1 MNAADPPPDE
11 QDWHPREAMD
21 IFADFAAGQDRPKA
35 FVDAATAMY
44 VIDYELGIDTLCERA
59 IARGLDEDAV
69 QLLLAE
75 AKGRAAN
82 APRKPNG
89 GIHQDANG
97 NLRQAPEQRHHRNG
111 SAGKPESLHTW
122 DQPDWS
128 LLEDRRGDLPE
139 FPLNVLDAGWQAW
152 ARETSHG
159 SGTSVAHVVVPLLGI
174 VSAVVGVARRVQVSR
189 PWIEPIG
196 MWTALV
202 GSSGTGKTPGIDASK
217 RALAMIEK
225 DRRIK
230 TEIQRRAHDEKADV
244 AKIALKAWKK
254 QVEDAAKKGEQRPP
268 KPKDAEDP
276 GTFVAPRIY
285 ISDST
290 IERIA
295 QLLEVRPCGL
305 LLLADE
311 LSGLFLNMG
320 RYNGG
325 RDNKFWLEAWNGKSF
340 LQERVGRASIS
351 VDHLMVGITGGLQP
365 DKLARSFDGHGMYAR
380 VLFAWPDEP
389 PYRELTDSIGE
400 VEPEIVNALLRLVRM
415 GDPDDDGVFAP
426 KNIPMSA
433 AGRDVFETLRQHVF
447 AGKAELD
454 GRERDWWAKIPAHVA
469 RLAGTLTLLD
479 WALTAMAPP
488 RDDLDA
494 FDDPRQ
500 EPTEVDAGHV
510 EARST

>member
-159 SGTSVAHVVVPLLGI
+159 SGTSVAHVVVPLLALSPPSLASRG
-174 VSAVVGVARRVQVSR
+174 AYRFRAR
-189 PWIEPIG
+189 
-196 MWTALV
+196 
-202 GSSGTGKTPGIDASK
+202 GSSRS
-217 RALAMIEK
+217 E
-225 DRRIK
+225 
-230 TEIQRRAHDEKADV
+230 
-244 AKIALKAWKK
+244 
-254 QVEDAAKKGEQRPP
+254 
-268 KPKDAEDP
+268 
-276 GTFVAPRIY
+276 
-285 ISDST
+285 
-290 IERIA
+290 
-295 QLLEVRPCGL
+295 CGPL
-305 LLLADE
+305 
-311 LSGLFLNMG
+311 
-320 RYNGG
+320 
-325 RDNKFWLEAWNGKSF
+325 W
-340 LQERVGRASIS
+340 
-351 VDHLMVGITGGLQP
+351 
-365 DKLARSFDGHGMYAR
+365 
-380 VLFAWPDEP
+380 
-389 PYRELTDSIGE
+389 
-400 VEPEIVNALLRLVRM
+400 LVRQ
-415 GDPDDDGVFAP
+415 GPERHPASTP
-426 KNIPMSA
+426 AS
-433 AGRDVFETLRQHVF
+433 GRWR
-447 AGKAELD
+447 
-454 GRERDWWAKIPAHVA
+454 
-469 RLAGTLTLLD
+469 
-479 WALTAMAPP
+479 
-488 RDDLDA
+488 
-494 FDDPRQ
+494 
-500 EPTEVDAGHV
+500 
-510 EARST
+510 